1 MRVLSNQ
8 EIHAVSGSAST
19 TSTGSVNA
27 FSSFTNLL
35 LGLFALFTGGN
46 FIKYLY

>member
-1 MRVLSNQ
+1 MRVLSDQ
-8 EIHAVSGSAST
+8 EIHAVSGSAS
-19 TSTGSVNA
+19 STGSVNA